1 MVTQRIAN
9 PSIPVRFRAL
19 PPKKNLVLVLK
30 KSKLSFLY
38 SSVAQLVEQLTVNQL
53 VAGSSPARGAKLST
67 NNITISLKLF
77 SELNNDQKLKFSKSI
92 QINNSG
98 ISKVS

>member
-9 PSIPVRFRAL
+9 PCIPVRFRAL

-30 KSKLSFLY
+30 KSKLNFLH

-53 VAGSSPARGAKLST
+53 VAGSSPARGAKKDFL
-67 NNITISLKLF
+67 NEILKLF
-77 SELNNDQKLKFSKSI
+77 AALKFY
-92 QINNSG
+92 
-98 ISKVS
+98 KVF